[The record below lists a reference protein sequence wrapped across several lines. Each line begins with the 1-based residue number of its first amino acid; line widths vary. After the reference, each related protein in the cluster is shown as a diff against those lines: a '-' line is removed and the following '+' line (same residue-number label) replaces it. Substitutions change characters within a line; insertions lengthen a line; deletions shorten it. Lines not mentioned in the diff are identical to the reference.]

1 MKSMT
6 FNILCA
12 GRGENHWVFR
22 QKLVRDIIKKYAPD
36 TFGLQEVHYAWMRY
50 LINQFKDTYDF
61 VGVGKDDGNKK
72 GEYSPVFY
80 NKHKFEL
87 LDKEDFWL
95 SETPDAPSLGWDGA
109 ENRTCSYA
117 VLKEKETEKVYVVFN
132 THLDHKGRTA
142 QVEGMKL
149 IMKKFA
155 ELNTSKLPQLLTAD
169 FNVEQNDEIFDEC
182 LKTMKN
188 ARLVAPKTDNKGTY
202 NGWVGGKST
211 CIDHLFLSGFE
222 ILEYKTVDQKWGNTI
237 FISDHYPVYALA
249 KIKE

>member
-22 QKLVRDIIKKYAPD
+22 QMLVRDIIKKYAPD

-50 LINQFKDTYDF
+50 IINQFKNDYDF

-87 LDKEDFWL
+87 LEKEDFWL
-95 SETPDAPSLGWDGA
+95 SETPDKPSLGWDGA

-117 VLKEKETEKVYVVFN
+117 VLKEKETENVYVVFN
-132 THLDHKGRTA
+132 THLDHIGAVA
-142 QVEGMKL
+142 QIEGIKL
-149 IMKKFA
+149 IIEKAKKFKDIPIII
-155 ELNTSKLPQLLTAD
+155 TGD
-169 FNVEQNDEIFDEC
+169 FNVTPDSEVYEMMLSNGFSDARTIAKKKDEIASFHWYGKGSKMIDFIFVKNVKAVKNV
-182 LKTMKN
+182 KTADDKI
-188 ARLVAPKTDNKGTY
+188 
-202 NGWVGGKST
+202 NGR
-211 CIDHLFLSGFE
+211 IP
-222 ILEYKTVDQKWGNTI
+222 
-237 FISDHYPVYALA
+237 SDHYPVIA
-249 KIKE
+249 EVE